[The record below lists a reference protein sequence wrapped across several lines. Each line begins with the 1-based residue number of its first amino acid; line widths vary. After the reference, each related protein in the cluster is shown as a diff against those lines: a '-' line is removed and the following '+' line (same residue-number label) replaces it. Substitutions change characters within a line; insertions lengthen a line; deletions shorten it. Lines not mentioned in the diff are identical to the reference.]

1 MKIGVL
7 TGGGD
12 CPGLNAVIRGVVK
25 SAHREGIEIIG
36 IYDGF
41 KGLMEKRYQTLTPHD
56 VQGILPKGG
65 TILGTTNRDNPF
77 HYPVKE
83 RDSVV
88 YKDESKR
95 LLANVEEMG
104 LDSVI
109 VIGGDGTMNIAH
121 EMAGLGLKVV
131 GVPKTIDND
140 LSATDQTFGFETAVN
155 TATDAI
161 DKLHTTAESH
171 HRVMI
176 LELMGRDAGFIS
188 LYAGLAGGA
197 DIILIPEIPFT
208 IEGILK
214 KVHARAERGSHF
226 SIIVVSEGCQFEGKQ
241 VVEGENQGNPY
252 NTHRLGGIGEVL
264 AAEIQKVSNL
274 EVRTTVLGHLQRGGS
289 PAPFDRILSSRYG
302 VAALE
307 AAKDGVSDR
316 MVCLRNGEIHTVSMA
331 EATHVQKSVDPMGEL
346 VKTARMLDISFGD

>member
-1 MKIGVL
+1 
-7 TGGGD
+7 
-12 CPGLNAVIRGVVK
+12 
-25 SAHREGIEIIG
+25 
-36 IYDGF
+36 
-41 KGLMEKRYQTLTPHD
+41 
-56 VQGILPKGG
+56 
-65 TILGTTNRDNPF
+65 
-77 HYPVKE
+77 
-83 RDSVV
+83 
-88 YKDESKR
+88 
-95 LLANVEEMG
+95 
-104 LDSVI
+104 
-109 VIGGDGTMNIAH
+109 TMNIAH

-226 SIIVVSEGCQFEGKQ
+226 SIIVVSEG
-241 VVEGENQGNPY
+241 
-252 NTHRLGGIGEVL
+252 
-264 AAEIQKVSNL
+264 
-274 EVRTTVLGHLQRGGS
+274 
-289 PAPFDRILSSRYG
+289 
-302 VAALE
+302 
-307 AAKDGVSDR
+307 
-316 MVCLRNGEIHTVSMA
+316 
-331 EATHVQKSVDPMGEL
+331 
-346 VKTARMLDISFGD
+346 